1 MKKYDLK
8 ALGTT
13 KISLQLLYINN
24 TVKPPPRA
32 TALQWLLIKKSRMVA
47 TSGDLTKFDS
57 LVSDKIEVLAKMPQK
72 QHNDKFFL
80 KKINFIPD

>member
-1 MKKYDLK
+1 
-8 ALGTT
+8 
-13 KISLQLLYINN
+13 
-24 TVKPPPRA
+24 
-32 TALQWLLIKKSRMVA
+32 MVA

>member
-1 MKKYDLK
+1 
-8 ALGTT
+8 
-13 KISLQLLYINN
+13 
-24 TVKPPPRA
+24 
-32 TALQWLLIKKSRMVA
+32 MVA

-80 KKINFIPD
+80 KKLTLFQTKYNNNNNKFY